1 MKINNY
7 FWSNKGLTLN
17 RLGEGG
23 ERLAPPLLVFLP
35 WHTHF
40 WQRFK
45 GYWVNRVCN
54 ASNEGILEVLLSVP
68 LHNVKERNLLAV
80 HGVNLI
86 KLIRTLNTQIKSTKT
101 MNIRFKGTASQLKTN
116 CKENRLFLFTYM
128 SVILHTLF
136 ITCYIIFNRY

>member
-101 MNIRFKGTASQLKTN
+101 MNIRFKGTASPDSQLKTN
-116 CKENRLFLFTYM
+116 CKENILFLIY
-128 SVILHTLF
+128 LHICL
-136 ITCYIIFNRY
+136 